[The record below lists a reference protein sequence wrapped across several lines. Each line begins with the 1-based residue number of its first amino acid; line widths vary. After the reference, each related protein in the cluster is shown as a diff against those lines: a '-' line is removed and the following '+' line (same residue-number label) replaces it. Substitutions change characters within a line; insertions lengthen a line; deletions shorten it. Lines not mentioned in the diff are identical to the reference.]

1 VSLIPSNETPPPQQQ
16 PEGVPP
22 QIQAGVT
29 PAGATPKKRAVRR
42 PPSVLKELV
51 LLVMKIAIIL
61 TLFAVTFTFVYGI
74 HWVVGPHMTPM
85 VNDGDLV
92 IFFRLGRDYDI
103 GDLLLLDFEG
113 QRQVRRVVAQ
123 AGDTVNITQHGLV
136 VNGSA
141 IHEPMIFQRTEML
154 LTAIEFPLTVGPG
167 QVFVL
172 GDARETA
179 IDSRAFGAVN
189 TSDTLGTVIT
199 VIRRRGM

>member
-1 VSLIPSNETPPPQQQ
+1 
-16 PEGVPP
+16 
-22 QIQAGVT
+22 
-29 PAGATPKKRAVRR
+29 
-42 PPSVLKELV
+42 
-51 LLVMKIAIIL
+51 
-61 TLFAVTFTFVYGI
+61 
-74 HWVVGPHMTPM
+74 
-85 VNDGDLV
+85 LV

-123 AGDTVNITQHGLV
+123 AGDRVDITAHGLV
-136 VNGSA
+136 VNGA
-141 IHEPMIFQRTEML
+141 PIHEPMIFQRTERL
-154 LTAIEFPLTVGPG
+154 ETAIEFPLTVGPG

-179 IDSRAFGAVN
+179 IDSRAFGPVN